1 MPTIMQRILV
11 SAALLLTIVECAQ
24 AQTTVNITMPNSST
38 CTYTTGPVTSNPIVP
53 GQLQATASGSSG
65 AGCGSS
71 AGSVSFGPASP
82 LAPASQ
88 TLGNGGGAA
97 NLTFQAVNATQCTG
111 SITGATGGTFT
122 NGTTLCSGAACSSA
136 VSVPATFPANS
147 SQTTD
152 NVYTITATCTGAGS
166 SQATSAATVTVSH
179 NIIQTVGACP
189 RVITNSAGGS
199 FNSPATGA
207 KLPINYVR
215 STNGGT
221 RLVDTSLFS
230 NIYEIAWPGNYND
243 NVQISL
249 PTNEYISAQ
258 FTTPQN
264 FFNPS
269 QTNFPANLYGEYA
282 VQESAFS
289 AAFSMTISTNC
300 GDFSAPGGGS
310 SVVAGCRVIN
320 ANNNSP
326 SFMSWTDTGSCILT
340 GGSTYYL
347 NIINANVSNVT
358 PTGGTATSTANARC
372 LGSVCIDPLL
382 NGPGTWSFWNG
393 TIYTQPHP

>member
-1 MPTIMQRILV
+1 MQRILV

-38 CTYTTGPVTSNPIVP
+38 CTYTTGPVTSNPVVP
-53 GQLQATASGSSG
+53 GQLQATASGSTG

-82 LAPASQ
+82 LAPATQ

-166 SQATSAATVTVSH
+166 SQAMSAATVTVSH
-179 NIIQTVGACP
+179 IPIQVVGACQKT
-189 RVITNSAGGS
+189 ITNSAGGLFS
-199 FNSPATGA
+199 SPLTGA
-207 KLPINYVR
+207 KLSIDYLR
-215 STNGGT
+215 QTNGGLK
-221 RLVDTSLFS
+221 LVDTSLFS
-230 NIYEIAWPGNYND
+230 NIFEIAWPGNYND
-243 NVQISL
+243 NIVISL
-249 PTNEYISAQ
+249 PTNQYISAQ
-258 FTTPQN
+258 FTTPAN

-269 QTNFPANLYGEYA
+269 QTNFPTNLYGEYS
-282 VQESAFS
+282 VGETQFS
-289 AAFSMTISTNC
+289 ANYSMTISTSC

-310 SVVAGCRVIN
+310 TVVPGCRVIN
-320 ANNNSP
+320 ANNSNP
-326 SFMSWTDTGSCILT
+326 SFMAWTGS
-340 GGSTYYL
+340 GSCMLSAGQTYYL

-358 PTGGTATSTANARC
+358 PTGGTATSTANSKC
-372 LGSVCIDPLL
+372 LSGVCGDPIL
-382 NGPGTWSFWNG
+382 NGPGTWYYWNG
-393 TIYTQPHP
+393 TIYTKPN